1 MALSN
6 SVQKRKLTVAFFIW
20 IGVTALVLT
29 ILYYVSVFT
38 EIAGFVAKHRYYI
51 GSFIIGLTI
60 SVGIGI
66 YLLWILN
73 KRIIEAQIQ
82 AKYSKQAAELAQ
94 KYRMKWYLRD
104 ASERKK
110 AQWQIKLLS
119 TAVEQSI
126 HGIAVS
132 DLHGKIIF
140 ANNAWANQ
148 HGYALEE
155 ILDAHLSVFHT
166 PEQMDQLLEGIE
178 KVVSGELF
186 SAEIWHL
193 HKNQSTYPTLTTLS
207 ILKDDLEKP
216 YAILEITQDITELKQ
231 IQKDLEI
238 QTQKA
243 LEASHLK
250 SEFLS
255 TTSHELRTPLSS
267 IIGFSKLIIDGLTEN
282 KKEEKELVVDIHD
295 SAQHL
300 LQLIDQILDIAKIE
314 ARKMELK
321 LEKVELKKIF
331 EEVDNL
337 IHIQAEKKGLTL
349 SFNMN
354 ENHALSVY
362 TDKDKLKQVLLNL
375 IGNAIKFTDKGKIS
389 VNALPLEAEG
399 FVRIVIKDTGIGIPP
414 QHQKKIFESF
424 VQADGSHSRK
434 HEGVGLGLA
443 ISKKLI
449 EKMGGSIDV
458 HSPGI
463 DQGTTVSLVLPAIST
478 PHV

>member
-1 MALSN
+1 MALLN
-6 SVQKRKLTVAFFIW
+6 SFQKRKLAVAFFIW
-20 IGVTALVLT
+20 LGTTALFSAIFYCVYL
-29 ILYYVSVFT
+29 FAD
-38 EIAGFVAKHRYYI
+38 IADFIDKHRNYSLFLI
-51 GSFIIGLTI
+51 VGIMLLT
-60 SVGIGI
+60 GIGI
-66 YLLWILN
+66 YFLSIFN
-73 KRIIEAQIQ
+73 KKIIEVQVEARH
-82 AKYSKQAAELAQ
+82 SKEVAELTQ
-94 KYRMKWYLRD
+94 KHRMKWYLRD

-110 AQWQIKLLS
+110 AQWQIRLLS

-140 ANNAWANQ
+140 ANNAWAKQ
-148 HGYALEE
+148 HGYTLEE

-166 PEQMDQLLEGIE
+166 PEQMDQVLEGIE
-178 KVVSGELF
+178 KVVSGDLF

-193 HKNQSTYPTLTTLS
+193 HKDQSTYPTLTTLS
-207 ILKDDLEKP
+207 ILKDDFEKP

-267 IIGFSKLIIDGLTEN
+267 IIGFSKLIIDGLTES

-300 LQLIDQILDIAKIE
+300 LKLIDQILDIAKIE

-321 LEKVELKKIF
+321 LEKIELKKIF

-337 IHIQAEKKGLTL
+337 IRIQAEEKGLTL

-389 VNALPLEAEG
+389 VNALPLQAEG
-399 FVRIVIKDTGIGIPP
+399 FVRIEIKDTGIGIPP

-443 ISKKLI
+443 ISRKLI

-463 DQGTTVSLVLPAIST
+463 DQGTTVSLILPAIST
-478 PHV
+478 FHV